1 MSTTPIGNGTE
12 IINPPKSPTSNLIG
26 QLKNGVLLI
35 MKKEIDN
42 RGEIL
47 LEALPYIKKFW
58 GKIVVIKYGGSAME
72 DKNLEQQIL
81 KDIILLKYVGMK
93 PVIVHGGGSEI
104 SEEMKKRN
112 KTPQFLNGLRVTDEE
127 TMEITEMVL
136 IGKINTRLVAE
147 INLYIS
153 EGPGNGVKGIG
164 LSGEDA
170 QLLTVKKHRV
180 PELGLVGEVEKINP
194 EILTILLEKNY
205 IPVIATVGV
214 DKEGIRYNINADTVA
229 GQIAISL
236 QAGKLIYLSDVEGIF
251 KDFKDPTSLISS
263 LPINQAK
270 ELIKSGQIQKGMIP
284 KVDSAVQ
291 ALEGGVNKV
300 HFLNGKRAHSVL
312 LELFTDSGIGTEIIP

>member
-1 MSTTPIGNGTE
+1 
-12 IINPPKSPTSNLIG
+12 
-26 QLKNGVLLI
+26 
-35 MKKEIDN
+35 MKKNIDN
-42 RGEIL
+42 RGEVL

-58 GKIVVIKYGGSAME
+58 DKIVVIKYGGSAM
-72 DKNLEQQIL
+72 KNKTLEKQII

-93 PVIVHGGGSEI
+93 PVIVHGGGPEI
-104 SEEMKKRN
+104 SEEMEKRN
-112 KTPQFLNGLRVTDEE
+112 KIPQFLDGLRITDEE

-147 INLYIS
+147 INLYVS

-170 QLLTVKKHRV
+170 QLLTVKKHPV
-180 PELGLVGEVEKINP
+180 PELGLVGEIEKINP

-236 QAGKLIYLSDVEGIF
+236 QAEKLIYLSDVDGIF

-270 ELIKSGQIQKGMIP
+270 ELIKSRQIQKGMIP
-284 KVDSAVQ
+284 KIDSAVQ
-291 ALEGGVNKV
+291 ALKGRVNKV
-300 HFLNGKRAHSVL
+300 HFLNGNRAHSIL
-312 LELFTDSGIGTEIIP
+312 LELFTDSGIGTEIVP

>member
-1 MSTTPIGNGTE
+1 
-12 IINPPKSPTSNLIG
+12 
-26 QLKNGVLLI
+26 
-35 MKKEIDN
+35 MKKNIDK

-58 GKIVVIKYGGSAME
+58 NKIVVIKYGGSAMK
-72 DKNLEQQIL
+72 DKDLEKQII

-93 PVIVHGGGSEI
+93 PVIVHGGGQEI
-104 SEEMKKRN
+104 SAEMEKRN
-112 KTPQFLNGLRVTDEE
+112 KIPQFLNGLRVTDEE

-147 INLYIS
+147 INLHIL
-153 EGPGNGVKGIG
+153 EGMENGVKGIG

-180 PELGLVGEVEKINP
+180 SELGLVGEVEKINP

-214 DKEGIRYNINADTVA
+214 DKEGTRYNINADIVA

-236 QAGKLIYLSDVEGIF
+236 QAEKLIYLSDVDGIF
-251 KDFKDPTSLISS
+251 EDSTSLISS
-263 LPINQAK
+263 LSINQAK
-270 ELIKSGQIQKGMIP
+270 DLIKSGKIQKGMIP
-284 KVDSAVQ
+284 KVDSAIQ
-291 ALEGGVNKV
+291 ALEVGVNKV

>member
-1 MSTTPIGNGTE
+1 
-12 IINPPKSPTSNLIG
+12 
-26 QLKNGVLLI
+26 
-35 MKKEIDN
+35 MKKDIDKQ
-42 RGEIL
+42 GEIL

-58 GKIVVIKYGGSAME
+58 DKTVVIKYGGSAM
-72 DKNLEQQIL
+72 KNKKLEKQVI
-81 KDIILLKYVGMK
+81 KDTILLKYVGMK
-93 PVIVHGGGSEI
+93 PVIVHGGGPEI
-104 SEEMKKRN
+104 SAEMEKRN
-112 KTPQFLNGLRVTDEE
+112 KTPQFVNGLIVTDEE

-136 IGKINTRLVAE
+136 TGKINTRLVAE

-153 EGPGNGVKGIG
+153 DDPGNGVKGIG

-170 QLLTVKKHRV
+170 QLLTVKKHRI

-214 DKEGIRYNINADTVA
+214 DKEGTRYNINADTVA

-236 QAGKLIYLSDVEGIF
+236 QAEKLIYLSDVDGIF
-251 KDFKDPTSLISS
+251 KDFEDPTSIISS
-263 LPINQAK
+263 LTINQAK
-270 ELIKSGQIQKGMIP
+270 DLIESGQIQKGMIP
-284 KVDSAVQ
+284 KVDSAIQ

>member
-1 MSTTPIGNGTE
+1 M
-12 IINPPKSPTSNLIG
+12 
-26 QLKNGVLLI
+26 
-35 MKKEIDN
+35 MKKEIDK

-58 GKIVVIKYGGSAME
+58 NKVVVIKYGGSAMQ
-72 DKNLEQQIL
+72 DKMLEGQIIE
-81 KDIILLKYVGMK
+81 DIILLKYVGIK
-93 PVIVHGGGSEI
+93 PVIVHGGGAEI
-104 SEEMKKRN
+104 SQEMKKRN
-112 KTPQFLNGLRVTDEE
+112 KVPQFINGLRITDAE

-136 IGKINTRLVAE
+136 TGKINTRLVAE
-147 INLYIS
+147 INLHIS
-153 EGPGNGVKGIG
+153 EGPVNGVKGIG

-170 QLLTVKKHRV
+170 QLLTVKKHRI

-214 DKEGIRYNINADTVA
+214 DKEGIRYNINADIVA

-236 QAGKLIYLSDVEGIF
+236 QAEKLIYLSDVDGIF
-251 KDFKDPTSLISS
+251 KDFEDPTSLISS

-270 ELIKSGQIQKGMIP
+270 VLIKSGKIQKGMIP
-284 KVDSAVQ
+284 KVDSAIQ

-312 LELFTDSGIGTEIIP
+312 LELFTDSGIGTEIIH

>member
-1 MSTTPIGNGTE
+1 MI
-12 IINPPKSPTSNLIG
+12 KD
-26 QLKNGVLLI
+26 
-35 MKKEIDN
+35 KEIDN

-58 GKIVVIKYGGSAME
+58 NKIIIIKYGGSAMQ
-72 DKNLEQQIL
+72 DKMLEGQIIE
-81 KDIILLKYVGMK
+81 DIILLKYVGMK
-93 PVIVHGGGSEI
+93 PVIVHGGGAEI
-104 SEEMKKRN
+104 SQEMKKRN
-112 KTPQFLNGLRVTDEE
+112 KVPQFINGIRITDAE

-136 IGKINTRLVAE
+136 TGKINTRLVAE
-147 INLYIS
+147 INLHIL
-153 EGPGNGVKGIG
+153 EGMGNGVKGIG

-170 QLLTVKKHRV
+170 QLLTVKKHSSLD
-180 PELGLVGEVEKINP
+180 LGFVGEIEKVNP
-194 EILTILLEKNY
+194 EILFVLLEKNY

-214 DKEGIRYNINADTVA
+214 DKEGVRYNINADTVA

-236 QAGKLIYLSDVEGIF
+236 QAEKLIYLSDVDGIF

-270 ELIKSGQIQKGMIP
+270 GLIKSGQIQKGMIP

-300 HFLNGKRAHSVL
+300 HFLNGKRAHSIL

>member
-1 MSTTPIGNGTE
+1 MI
-12 IINPPKSPTSNLIG
+12 KD
-26 QLKNGVLLI
+26 
-35 MKKEIDN
+35 KETDK

-58 GKIVVIKYGGSAME
+58 NKIVVIKYGGSAMQ
-72 DKNLEQQIL
+72 DKMLEGQIIE
-81 KDIILLKYVGMK
+81 DIILLKYVGMK
-93 PVIVHGGGSEI
+93 PVIIHGGGAEI
-104 SEEMKKRN
+104 SQEMKKRN
-112 KTPQFLNGLRVTDEE
+112 KVPQFINGLRVTDQE

-147 INLYIS
+147 INLHIL
-153 EGPGNGVKGIG
+153 EGMGNGVKGIG

-170 QLLTVKKHRV
+170 QLLTVKKHSSFD
-180 PELGLVGEVEKINP
+180 LGFVGEIEKVNP
-194 EILTILLEKNY
+194 EILFVLLEKNY

-236 QAGKLIYLSDVEGIF
+236 QAEKLIYLSDVDGIF
-251 KDFKDPTSLISS
+251 KDFEDPTSLISS
-263 LPINQAK
+263 LTINQAK
-270 ELIKSGQIQKGMIP
+270 DLIKSEQIQKGMIP
-284 KVDSAVQ
+284 KVDSAIQ

-300 HFLNGKRAHSVL
+300 HFLNGKRAHSIL